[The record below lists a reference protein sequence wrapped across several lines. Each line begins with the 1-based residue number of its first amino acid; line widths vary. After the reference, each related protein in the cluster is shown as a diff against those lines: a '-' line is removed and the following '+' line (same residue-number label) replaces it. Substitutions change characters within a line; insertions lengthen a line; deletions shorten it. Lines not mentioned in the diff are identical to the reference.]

1 MLLGIDHLV
10 VAVRD
15 PDAAA
20 AELEAD
26 LGLAFTGGGRHDSAG
41 TFNRLSFL
49 GDTYVELI
57 GVFDRARVESS
68 TAFPVSRVALRL
80 LDEGRE
86 GLATYALA
94 TDDIEDAAERLRA
107 AGSTIG
113 PPVPGAR
120 TRPDG
125 EVVRWTTAF
134 PDLGPDRPPFLIEH
148 EGVGAEWGPAARAD
162 RASFRHPGGG
172 LVRVASLA
180 VPARDPAAVADG
192 YRDSV
197 GVDVGPDG
205 TVLVGTQTIRLLAGT
220 GPPVVE
226 LRGEA
231 GTPVLA
237 AVRLGIRWRRR
248 PR

>member
-20 AELEAD
+20 VALEAD
-26 LGLAFTGGGRHDSAG
+26 LGLSFTGGGRHDGAG
-41 TFNRLSFL
+41 TFNRVSFL
-49 GDTYVELI
+49 GDTYIELI
-57 GVFDRARVESS
+57 GVFDRALVESS
-68 TAFPVSRVALRL
+68 TGSPVGRVALRL
-80 LDEGRE
+80 LDEDRE

-94 TDDIEDAAERLRA
+94 TDDVTDLAERLRA

-148 EGVGAEWGPAARAD
+148 EPVGAEWGAAARAD
-162 RASFRHPGGG
+162 RAAFPHPAGGP
-172 LVRVASLA
+172 VRLTSLSI
-180 VPARDPAAVADG
+180 PADDHAAVADL
-192 YRDSV
+192 YRSTLGVTV
-197 GVDVGPDG
+197 GHDGGAIVGS
-205 TVLVGTQTIRLLAGT
+205 QTIRLLAAAE
-220 GPPVVE
+220 PPVVE
-226 LRGEA
+226 LEGDA
-231 GTPVLA
+231 GTPALD
-237 AVRLGIRWRRR
+237 AVRFGIRWRRR

>member
-1 MLLGIDHLV
+1 MLLGIDHVV

-15 PDAAA
+15 PGAAA
-20 AELEAD
+20 AELETD

-41 TFNRLSFL
+41 TFNRLAFL

-57 GVFDRARVESS
+57 GVFDRALVESS
-68 TAFPVSRVALRL
+68 TGFPVSRVALRL
-80 LDEGRE
+80 VDEGRE

-94 TDDIEDAAERLRA
+94 TDDIADTVERLRA

-113 PPVPGAR
+113 WPVPGAR

-148 EGVGAEWGPAARAD
+148 EAVGAEWGPAARAD
-162 RASFRHPGGG
+162 RASFRHPVGGSIR
-172 LVRVASLA
+172 LTSLA
-180 VPARDPAAVADG
+180 VRARDPAALGDG
-192 YRDSV
+192 YRDTV

-205 TVLVGTQTIRLLAGT
+205 TALVGTQTIRLLAGT

-231 GTPVLA
+231 GTPVLD

-248 PR
+248 PS